1 MKDIRQ
7 LQTHLEEKRKE
18 SFFYSWELIRK
29 YSQDELDSAEILH
42 LIVTAVFEPAGE
54 ECGTTYDEE
63 KGCTHIFR
71 NADGKVRISSRQV
84 LSFNVKDSCG
94 VGATQT
100 SELFLDLKRIPTRK
114 DVAETIGGQTVV
126 AAGLGRSLAD
136 SGMTGFALGRVGSA
150 TKGPRQS
157 ETSKSWSQLLINSA
171 PIPVSAQTRSGVNY
185 LDRDRQGV
193 YRWTFGHVLGLNLL
207 SELFVDRVAWD
218 GSDVFRTREH
228 FGVRR
233 GVLRPFAPRLIT
245 QRFYAALKRASARG
259 FRVEVTLFR

>member
-7 LQTHLEEKRKE
+7 
-18 SFFYSWELIRK
+18 FYSWELIRK

-193 YRWTFGHVLGLNLL
+193 YRWTFGHVLG
-207 SELFVDRVAWD
+207 RD